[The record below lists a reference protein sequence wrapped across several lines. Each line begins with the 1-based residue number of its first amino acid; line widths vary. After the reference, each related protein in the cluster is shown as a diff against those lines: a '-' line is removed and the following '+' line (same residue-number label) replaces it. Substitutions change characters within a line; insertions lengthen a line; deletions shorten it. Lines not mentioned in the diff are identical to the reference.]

1 MERGV
6 ENLTYEERLKE
17 VGLFSLGK
25 ERARMGLVSVS
36 TPKEGGSRGDGDI
49 LFQRVPGARTGGR
62 GHKTV

>member
-25 ERARMGLVSVS
+25 ERPRMGLVSVS
-36 TPKEGGSRGDGDI
+36 TPKEGGSRGD
-49 LFQRVPGARTGGR
+49 
-62 GHKTV
+62 